1 VRAGFGIS
9 EMKICNVMGTACSV
23 RPARP
28 SDSSRMADLA
38 VQLGYECTEEQV
50 RERLREMQDSNRYSV
65 CVAELPGG
73 RIAGWIAGYLFRSIE
88 AATCVE
94 ISGLIVD
101 QQVRCRGIGKVL
113 LEAAEEWT
121 RHQGCDAIMVHCNIT
136 RERAHA
142 FYANNRYHHIKTQKQ
157 LHKNL

>member
-1 VRAGFGIS
+1 MTFSGLSTV
-9 EMKICNVMGTACSV
+9 KICNVIGTACHV
-23 RPARP
+23 RLAQT
-28 SDSSRMADLA
+28 SDCSKMANLA
-38 VQLGYECTEEQV
+38 VQLGYQCTEEQV
-50 RERLREMQDSNRYSV
+50 RERLEEMQDSNQYSV

-73 RIAGWIAGYLFRSIE
+73 QIAGWIAAYLFRSIE

-113 LEAAEEWT
+113 LEAAEEWA
-121 RHQGCDAIMVHCNIT
+121 RLQGCNAIMVHCNIT

-142 FYANNRYHHIKTQKQ
+142 FYSNNRFQHIKTQKL
-157 LHKNL
+157 LHKDL